1 MIRPPPSSPSCQL
14 ALSLH
19 SGWCLYAEHSPALS
33 FIIVVGVIGR
43 VSQLHVQHHG
53 NRVSG
58 DGKANGS
65 STQSLGV
72 SLFGMCVCSEGGG
85 HVGLHYEGEGVV
97 VAVQEQLS
105 SLSLPL
111 SLMCDRQ
118 IDRQASC
125 QRSTCES

>member
-1 MIRPPPSSPSCQL
+1 MISPPPSSPSCQL

-19 SGWCLYAEHSPALS
+19 NGWCLYAEHSPALS

-43 VSQLHVQHHG
+43 VSQLHAQHHG

-85 HVGLHYEGEGVV
+85 HVGLHYEGEGGV

-105 SLSLPL
+105 SLARSRSL
-111 SLMCDRQ
+111 SRSCVTDR
-118 IDRQASC
+118 
-125 QRSTCES
+125 